1 MTDGLEKPMPGEYRT
16 TLPYL
21 AVQRLDRDAVLPAR
35 SHPWDAGLDLYSLH
49 QAHVIPDCVTRVRT
63 GIAVGIPPGYYG
75 RIEPR
80 SGLAAKHGVQVL
92 GGVIDAG
99 YTGEIVVLLGA
110 VNEAGLSLPE
120 HTRIAQLVILPCETP
135 EIVEV
140 ESLNDTERGG
150 GGFGST
156 GA

>member
-1 MTDGLEKPMPGEYRT
+1 MPGEYRT

-35 SHPWDAGLDLYSLH
+35 SHPSDAGLDLYSLH
-49 QAHVIPDCVTRVRT
+49 IAHVIPDCVTRVRT

-80 SGLAAKHGVQVL
+80 SGLAAQHGVQVL
-92 GGVIDAG
+92 GGVIDSG
-99 YTGEIVVLLGA
+99 YTGEIVVLLAA
-110 VNEAGLSLPE
+110 VNEAGLSLPA

-140 ESLNDTERGG
+140 RSLNDTARGD